1 MYVVKNGCKLI
12 VEDTAV
18 RKDYGEVPEG
28 YRSYL
33 GVMETF
39 VAFNKFLDTLD
50 VAIDY

>member
-1 MYVVKNGCKLI
+1 MSNIPKELIENISQQGISDAKLI
-12 VEDTAV
+12 EA
-18 RKDYGEVPEG
+18 
-28 YRSYL
+28 L